1 MKTQSIVTALAA
13 VAWVWSGQ
21 ARADESPAASSQPS
35 PAANSGRDI
44 HAGVNFRTDMG
55 ARYYRADFG
64 LRLGKWDAILV
75 VDPLGVSKGD
85 YDFDAVLRYVG
96 SSWSVWGGGRLS
108 ITPIGRESQ
117 YTEKALVGVSAQLP
131 SLATDRVR
139 IHAGLELAVHVRA
152 HGADIMSRWVCVDSP
167 DCREDHFV
175 FGLFGRVE
183 YASAL

>member
-1 MKTQSIVTALAA
+1 MKTQILVTAMAA
-13 VAWVWSGQ
+13 VAGVGLGH
-21 ARADESPAASSQPS
+21 AHADESPNLSTPS
-35 PAANSGRDI
+35 TPAANSGRDI
-44 HAGVNFRTDMG
+44 HAGINFRTDMG

-64 LRLGKWDAILV
+64 MRFGKWDAILV
-75 VDPLGVSKGD
+75 VDPLGIDKGD
-85 YDFDAVLRYVG
+85 YDLDAVVRYVG

-108 ITPIGRESQ
+108 ITPIGRDSH

-152 HGADIMSRWVCVDSP
+152 HGADIMPRWVCVDSP

-183 YASAL
+183 YASAF